1 MKLVIGDKNES
12 SWSMRPWL
20 VLRHFGIA
28 FEETLIRLGQP
39 GTTATILEHSP
50 TGKVPCLMMDSGDAV
65 WESLAIMETLAELF
79 PEHAMWPREPAARRY
94 ARSISAE
101 MHGGF
106 APLRQNMPMEIG
118 TRAPG
123 RGATPA
129 ALADV
134 KRIDAIWSD
143 CLRRHG
149 GPFLFGE
156 FGIADAMFAP
166 VVMRFNSYAPALSDV
181 ARAYAG
187 RVTALPAVQ
196 AWMEGAHGEAN
207 RTSESGR

>member
-20 VLRHFGIA
+20 VLTHFGIA
-28 FEETLIRLGQP
+28 FEETPIRLGQP
-39 GTTATILEHSP
+39 GTTASILEHSP
-50 TGKVPCLMMDSGDAV
+50 TGKVPCLITDSGDAV

-79 PEHAMWPREPAARRY
+79 PEHAMWPRDAAARGV

-101 MHGGF
+101 MHAGF
-106 APLRQNMPMEIG
+106 VPLRQNMPMEIA
-118 TRAPG
+118 TWAPG
-123 RGATPA
+123 RGATAA

-143 CLRRHG
+143 CLHRHG

-166 VVMRFNSYAPALSDV
+166 VVMRFNSYAPALSDA
-181 ARAYAG
+181 ARAYAE

-196 AWMEGAHGEAN
+196 AWMDGALQEPGK
-207 RTSESGR
+207 TVESGR

>member
-20 VLRHFGIA
+20 VLTHVGIA

-39 GTTATILEHSP
+39 GTTASILEHSP
-50 TGKVPCLMMDSGDAV
+50 TGKVPCLITDSGDAV

-79 PEHAMWPREPAARRY
+79 PEHAMWPRDATARRY

-101 MHGGF
+101 MHAGF

-123 RGATPA
+123 RGATAA
-129 ALADV
+129 ALVDV

-143 CLRRHG
+143 CLQQHG

-166 VVMRFNSYAPALSDV
+166 VVMRFNSYAPALSDT
-181 ARAYAG
+181 ARAYAD

-196 AWMEGAHGEAN
+196 AWIESARGKA
-207 RTSESGR
+207 SESGR